1 MRLVGMLVTV
11 SDSTRRLG
19 LVIAVPLL
27 ILAAPVAA
35 SARPGVV
42 PHARGAASAG
52 AVYGGFTGQ
61 GFPVIVEMNK
71 SRRRVVR
78 IGIGIRMTC
87 TSGGGFAVAD
97 RYDDVKV
104 SKTGRFSSSFRDTN
118 RNDDGTTFDR
128 EGSISGRLNKARTKI
143 SGRWSVKVTDHDLA
157 GAVTDTCDAS
167 NISWSAKQ

>member
-11 SDSTRRLG
+11 SGSTRRLG
-19 LVIAVPLL
+19 LVIAVPLFM
-27 ILAAPVAA
+27 IAAPVAT
-35 SARPGVV
+35 SAGAAGV

-52 AVYGGFTGQ
+52 AVYGGFSAQ
-61 GFPVIVEMNK
+61 DFPVIVEMNK

-78 IGIGIRMTC
+78 VGIGIRMTC
-87 TSGGGFAVAD
+87 TSGGAFTVAD
-97 RYDDVKV
+97 RYEDLKV

-128 EGSISGRLNKARTKI
+128 EGSISGTLNRARTKI
-143 SGRWSVKVTDHDLA
+143 TGRWSVKITDHDLA
-157 GAVTDTCDAS
+157 GAVTDTCEAA